1 MVGGV
6 QVGILAACIVLFLP
20 MGMAGWH
27 LSRNK
32 VLFFSAALFITLA
45 VGVHLM
51 PYFPNLSDMF
61 SSFASSSSLVD
72 NSNSPVPCLSVL
84 HDLDW
89 EENRDFDNN
98 YNSSFNGSR
107 TWHWNAQAVES
118 GCGFQR
124 LNRVDTLDL
133 LNGSW
138 VVVAGDSEARYLV
151 LSLLELILGST
162 EFIEENLFK
171 RHSDYEFVL
180 EERGLKVDFIWAP
193 FPVNLTRVL
202 GNVRHG
208 GRYPD
213 VLIMGTGLWHMLHI
227 NNASHY
233 GEALRKLQNSV
244 VSILPL
250 SPRARIDGFDVD
262 RVAVQAPHIFW
273 LGIPTLINGMLNT
286 EAKRQKMTRETCAAY
301 AEEVNTSKLLR
312 SAGGPLMLLDIE
324 SLSRGCGPGCTD
336 DGMHYK
342 GAVYE
347 AAVQIMLNALL
358 IESQQV
364 NR

>member
-6 QVGILAACIVLFLP
+6 QAGILAACIVLFLP

-27 LSRNK
+27 LSRNR

-51 PYFPNLSDMF
+51 PYFPNLSDIF
-61 SSFASSSSLVD
+61 SSFTLSPSVD
-72 NSNSPVPCLSVL
+72 NSNSPMPCQSVL
-84 HDLDW
+84 HEVDW
-89 EENRDFDNN
+89 EESKGFDNN
-98 YNSSFNGSR
+98 NSSSFNGSR
-107 TWHWNAQAVES
+107 TWRWNAQAIES

-124 LNRVDTLDL
+124 LNRTDTLDL

-138 VVVAGDSEARYLV
+138 ITVAGDSEARYLV
-151 LSLLELILGST
+151 LSLLELILEST
-162 EFIEENLFK
+162 ESIAENLFK

-193 FPVNLTRVL
+193 FAVNLTRVL
-202 GNVRHG
+202 GNVRRG

-213 VLIMGTGLWHMLHI
+213 VLVMGTGLWHMLHI
-227 NNASHY
+227 TNASHY
-233 GEALRKLQNSV
+233 GEALRRLQNSV

-250 SPRARIDGFDVD
+250 SPRFGIDGFDAD
-262 RVAVQAPHIFW
+262 PVAVQAPHMFW

-301 AEEVNTSKLLR
+301 AGELSKSKLLR
-312 SAGGPLMLLDIE
+312 STGGPLMLLDIE

-358 IESQQV
+358 VESQQA